1 MNLQDILQSAQGGKA
16 IDNLAQQ
23 FGLSPQ
29 ETQSAVN
36 ALLPALSM
44 GFNKQM
50 QNPGAL
56 SNILGEI
63 TGGSHAQ
70 NYDADGDGIPDAAPA
85 QGHQALNSLFG
96 SKDVT
101 NQVASQAANSTGIS
115 SNVLQQMLPVIATMV
130 MGGVARQMQN
140 QGFGGILGQL
150 AGALTQ
156 GGQAGTAA
164 TPGQAGGSPLG
175 NIIGGVLGGLLGG
188 NQQQQTASPSAPTQA
203 STSGAAPQVQAGLDS
218 LRDMFQPG
226 SQVSGQ
232 HQSALQSILET
243 MMAPQN
249 KR

>member
-44 GFNKQM
+44 GFNKQA

-63 TGGSHAQ
+63 TSGSHTQ
-70 NYDADGDGIPDAAPA
+70 MYDSDGDGIPDTAQT

-156 GGQAGTAA
+156 GGQAGAA
-164 TPGQAGGSPLG
+164 PGQAGGGPLG
-175 NIIGGVLGGLLGG
+175 NILGGLLGGILGGG
-188 NQQQQTASPSAPTQA
+188 NQQQQTASPSSPAQPSA
-203 STSGAAPQVQAGLDS
+203 AAPQVQAGLDS
-218 LRDMFQPG
+218 LRNMFQPG
-226 SQVSGQ
+226 TQVSGQ

-243 MMAPQN
+243 MLASQN